1 MVQSCAVKVSK
12 SRFALSRVAY
22 AATLASSFCVIALAG
37 PLTLRDG
44 YESVYAGWS
53 GGDPIYSTHSWW
65 ASTNSIDSGS
75 LGYQLLAHSRV
86 TATTYTAF
94 SNTLDSSMVAENN
107 SYAYNGET
115 VPGVPDTSTRSFV
128 MGAEK
133 WYVFTTTKPVL
144 FANQISPTT
153 HIGDW
158 SYCFIEHGSYSGGV
172 FTPSGSFIVDL
183 LTFEPLSTMMWP
195 AGAYR
200 YQSKYDGVFEDN
212 QSFVRTQS
220 TTWSVFDV
228 VPSPGALSLLGLGGT
243 LASRRR
249 R

>member
-1 MVQSCAVKVSK
+1 MASTFAV
-12 SRFALSRVAY
+12 VAH
-22 AATLASSFCVIALAG
+22 AG
-37 PLTLRDG
+37 PLTLRGG

-65 ASTNSIDSGS
+65 ATTNSVESGS

-86 TATTYTAF
+86 TATAHTQF
-94 SNTLDSSMVAENN
+94 SQTVDSSMVAENN

-133 WYVFTTTKPVL
+133 WYVFTVTRPVL
-144 FANQISPTT
+144 FANQIAPTT

-172 FTPSGSFIVDL
+172 FTPSGDFVVDL
-183 LTFEPLSTMMWP
+183 LTFEPLTTMMWP

-200 YQSKYDGVFEDN
+200 YQSKYDGIFEDN

-228 VPSPGALSLLGLGGT
+228 VPSPGALSLLGLGGL
-243 LASRRR
+243 LATRRR
-249 R
+249 PRAATG